1 MVFDLRVIAYEPN
14 GAKLGLLPY
23 PLSLDVG
30 WPLND
35 TSSLRLTYSAEAA
48 RAEWLATP
56 CEIAVEY
63 AVDGGGWTEPPDSRF
78 LLIKRQ
84 GNEADQTGSRSY
96 DLPGWSWQL
105 RKLLLYPNNALV
117 DGKRQFSAVTP
128 GQLLRTFIQEG
139 QSRSTLP
146 GLSYDFT
153 LDKDSAGQEWSA
165 ELTMGIEPGRDLLA
179 MLLNLAEQGVIDWQM
194 QGRTLRVFNGDAALN
209 RDLASGAAPV
219 DLKLGRDVTEAP
231 TTGTW
236 ENASNAIL
244 IAGEQGLSVEVTSPA
259 ILPWGRWET
268 FQQQGG
274 ISDAST
280 AAYLGQNLLQR
291 ATGERVQFTR
301 GITLGAARWLPW
313 RDYRPGDTIKAP
325 GDGGEMQPLRI
336 RQITLTRD
344 AKGLVSG
351 NLTLNDRFLEREI
364 RLARKAAG
372 ILDGGISSGGTGGTP
387 APDSNGR
394 VPAAPE
400 GLVVAGDAYI
410 GPDGY
415 ARGIITATWSPVT
428 ADVNGVAID
437 VDGYQVFARRDGTS
451 EEFGQITTTDGNGTT
466 ATYAP
471 LQTRTE
477 YAIKVR
483 AVADGTPGEFS
494 DEYVVYVPDDL
505 TPPPVPTAPTLATR
519 LGIIYVTWDGQAVG
533 SAMPADFDRVR
544 VWMSTDDGVSWE
556 DVGSLTVTGALVVA
570 GEPYNEVR
578 LFRLTAVDR
587 SGNESEPSESASI
600 ATAPVVDTDIIGQII
615 DGANIVDGSITASDK
630 IVANSITGALIQALS
645 IETGHLAANAV
656 TADKIEA
663 GAITAAKI
671 AADAIDGKTIT
682 GAFIRTAS
690 SGRRLELAPPG
701 ATVPE
706 LRFYPNS
713 GSNYTVI
720 RSRDDIYSGE
730 ALLEITT
737 SQNASSDYRARLQM
751 GATRTV
757 LEQLN
762 AATTASRGGYLDIST
777 EYARYGYYA
786 GSVNSECFIEFNSS
800 GRWVV
805 RGRYWDLADADPHD
819 AVLAGSFSVGAGNIW
834 AKYTYGTVDDPVTMA
849 TSMAPVCTVR
859 DGRAGGPT
867 AFGNTYSAKP
877 WVITASDTT
886 AFQVNLDSEASFAV
900 YFWAARVG

>member
-1 MVFDLRVIAYEPN
+1 MDLRLVAYEPN
-14 GAKLGLLPY
+14 EARLGLVPY
-23 PLSLDVG
+23 PLQLDTG
-30 WPLND
+30 WPLD
-35 TSSLRLTYSAEAA
+35 DVPSLRLTYSTAAA
-48 RAEWLATP
+48 RAEWLASP
-56 CEIAVEY
+56 CEVAVEWS
-63 AVDGGGWTEPPDSRF
+63 DGGAWVEEPDSRF

-84 GNEADQTGSRSY
+84 GDETDPTGSRSY
-96 DLPGWSWQL
+96 DLPGYAWQL
-105 RKLLLYPNNALV
+105 RKLVLYPNDALIE
-117 DGKRQFSAVTP
+117 GKRQFSAVTP
-128 GQLLRTFIQEG
+128 GQILKTFIQEG
-139 QSRSTLP
+139 QSRGTLP
-146 GLSYDFT
+146 GLTFDF
-153 LDKDSAGQEWSA
+153 DIDEDSADQPWSA

-179 MLLNLAEQGVIDWQM
+179 MLLNLSEQGVIDWQM
-194 QGRTLRVFNGDAALN
+194 QGRTLRVFNGDGALN
-209 RDLASGAAPV
+209 RDLATGTAPV
-219 DLKLGRDVTEAP
+219 DLRMGRDVTEAP
-231 TTGTW
+231 TNGTW

-259 ILPWGRWET
+259 TLPWGRWET
-268 FQQQGG
+268 YQQQGG
-274 ISDAST
+274 IADAST

-301 GITLGAARWLPW
+301 GIALPSARWLPW
-313 RDYRPGDTIKAP
+313 RDYRPGDTILAP
-325 GDGGEMQPLRI
+325 GDAGVMTALRV

-344 AKGLVSG
+344 QNGLVGG
-351 NLTLNDRFLEREI
+351 NLTLNDRFLERDI

-372 ILDGGISSGGTGGTP
+372 ILDGGIASGGTGGTP
-387 APDSNGR
+387 APDSTGR

-400 GLVVAGDAYI
+400 GLIVAGDAYI

-415 ARGIITATWSPVT
+415 ARGIITATWSPVV
-428 ADVNGVAID
+428 ADVNGVAIN
-437 VDGYQVFARRDGTS
+437 VDGYQLFARRDGTDDES
-451 EEFGQITTTDGNGTT
+451 GQITTTEGNGTT
-466 ATYAP
+466 TTYAP
-471 LQTRTE
+471 LQTRTD

-494 DEYVVYVPDDL
+494 TEYVVFVPDDL
-505 TPPPVPTAPTLATR
+505 TPPPVPTAPTLSTR

-533 SAMPADFDRVR
+533 SGMPADFDHVR
-544 VWMSTDDGVSWE
+544 VWMSADGLSWE

-570 GEPYNEVR
+570 GETYNEER

-600 ATAPVVDTDIIGQII
+600 ATVPLVDTDIIGQII
-615 DGANIVDGSITASDK
+615 SGANIVDGSITASDK
-630 IVANSITGALIQALS
+630 VVANSITGALIQALS
-645 IETGHLAANAV
+645 IETGHLKANAI

-671 AADAIDGKTIT
+671 AGDAIDGKTIT
-682 GAFIRTAS
+682 GAFIRTAA
-690 SGRRLELAPPG
+690 SGRRLELAPPS

-737 SQNASSDYRARLQM
+737 SQNASSSYRARLQM

-762 AATTASRGGYLDIST
+762 ASATASRGGYLDIST
-777 EYARYGYYA
+777 DYARYGYYA
-786 GSVNSECFIEFNSS
+786 GSQNSECYIEFNSS

-805 RGRYWDLADADPHD
+805 RGRYWDLADADPFD
-819 AVLAGSFSVGAGNIW
+819 AVLAGSFSVGSGSLW
-834 AKYTYGTVDDPVTMA
+834 AKYTYGVEFDTVTMA
-849 TSMAPVCTVR
+849 TSMAPVATVR

-867 AFGNTYSAKP
+867 NFGNTFVAHP

-886 AFQVNLDSEASFAV
+886 AFQINMDAEASFAV

>member
-1 MVFDLRVIAYEPN
+1 MFDLRVVAYQPN
-14 GAKLGLLPY
+14 EAKLGLLPY
-23 PLSLDVG
+23 PLQLDAG

-35 TSSLRLTYSAEAA
+35 TASLKLTYSAVAA

-56 CEIAVEY
+56 CEIAVEWS
-63 AVDGGGWTEPPDSRF
+63 ADGQAWVEPPDSRF

-84 GNEADQTGSRSY
+84 GDEVDQTGARSF

-105 RKLLLYPNNALV
+105 RKLVLYPNDALI

-128 GQLLRTFIQEG
+128 GQILKTFIQEG
-139 QSRSTLP
+139 QARGTLP
-146 GLSYDFT
+146 GLTFDF
-153 LDKDSAGQEWSA
+153 DIDEDSDDQPWSA

-179 MLLNLAEQGVIDWQM
+179 MLLNLGEQGVIDWQM
-194 QGRTLRVFNGDAALN
+194 QGRTLRVFNGDGALN
-209 RDLASGAAPV
+209 RDLATGSAPV
-219 DLKLGRDVTEAP
+219 DLRMGRDVTEAP
-231 TTGTW
+231 TSGTW

-259 ILPWGRWET
+259 TLPWGRWET
-268 FQQQGG
+268 YQQQGG
-274 ISDAST
+274 IADAST

-301 GITLGAARWLPW
+301 GITLSAAKWLPW

-325 GDGGEMQPLRI
+325 GDGGLLTGVRV

-372 ILDGGISSGGTGGTP
+372 ILDGGIASGGTGGTP
-387 APDSNGR
+387 APDSTGR

-400 GLVVAGDAYI
+400 GLIVAGDAYI

-415 ARGIITATWSPVT
+415 ARGIITATWSPVV
-428 ADVNGVAID
+428 ADVNGVAIN
-437 VDGYQVFARRDGTS
+437 VDGYQLFAQRDGTDDES
-451 EEFGQITTTDGNGTT
+451 GQITATDGNGTT
-466 ATYAP
+466 TTYAP
-471 LQTRTE
+471 LQTRTD
-477 YAIKVR
+477 YAVKVR

-494 DEYVVYVPDDL
+494 TEYVVFVPDDL
-505 TPPPVPTAPTLATR
+505 TPPPVPTAPTLSAR
-519 LGIIYVTWDGQAVG
+519 LGQIYVTWDGQGVD
-533 SAMPADFDRVR
+533 SAMPADFEHIN
-544 VWMSTDDGVSWE
+544 VWMSPDELTWE
-556 DVGSLTVTGALVVA
+556 MVGTLRGAGALIV
-570 GEPYNEVR
+570 GDQPYGGDR
-578 LFRLTAVDR
+578 IFRLTAVDR
-587 SGNESEPSESASI
+587 SGNESEPSGTATI
-600 ATAPVVDTDIIGQII
+600 ATVPVVDTDLIEAEI
-615 DGANIVDGSITASDK
+615 DGANIVDGTIVASDK
-630 IVANSITGALIQALS
+630 VVANSITGGLIKALAIQA
-645 IETGHLAANAV
+645 GHISSNAI
-656 TADKIEA
+656 TADKIDA

-671 AADAIDGKTIT
+671 AGDAIDGKTIT
-682 GAFIRTAS
+682 GAYIRTAS
-690 SGRRLELAPPG
+690 SGRRLEMAPPG
-701 ATVPE
+701 AAVPE

-737 SQNASSDYRARLQM
+737 SQDAASDYRARLQM

-762 AATTASRGGYLDIST
+762 ASATASRGGYLDIST
-777 EYARYGYYA
+777 DYARYGYYA
-786 GSVNSECFIEFNSS
+786 GSQNSESYIEFNGS

-805 RGRYWDLADADPHD
+805 RGKYWDQADADPYD
-819 AVLAGSFSVGAGNIW
+819 AVLAGSFSVGGAQIY
-834 AKYTYGTVDDPVTMA
+834 AKYSYGPTLDPITMA

-859 DGRAGGPT
+859 DGRSGGPT
-867 AFGNTYSAKP
+867 AFNNTYSAKP
-877 WVITASDTT
+877 WSITASDTT
-886 AFQVNLDSEASFAV
+886 AFQVNIDENASFAV